1 MFHNVKY
8 IRYVGQDR
16 IVFDTIGLM
25 GTCNSKQII
34 TSNCKIIVLTDSLQI
49 KYLNR
54 LKILKNPNKIRNK
67 KRVV

>member
-16 IVFDTIGLM
+16 IEFDTVGLM
-25 GTCNSKQII
+25 GTCNSKKNI

>member
-16 IVFDTIGLM
+16 IEFDTIGLM
-25 GTCNSKQII
+25 GTCNSKRII